1 MNAYSLQDRDDRAM
15 AELADEQEQRLS
27 AALERIIVAGAHY
40 HDCHAIAAAL
50 GLGAAFE
57 RTYARLSPYRV
68 G

>member
-27 AALERIIVAGAHY
+27 AALGRIIATGAAHD
-40 HDCHAIAAAL
+40 DCHAIAAAL

-57 RTYARLSPYRV
+57 RMYARLSPYRV